1 MESASIASG
10 TPSEAREGS
19 KGLKAGALGWVSNLV
34 IGVAS
39 TAPGY
44 SLAATLGFIVAVNG
58 MGFHA
63 PAVMLVSFVPMLLI
77 AAAYYYMNRADP
89 DCGTSFTW
97 VTRAMG
103 PRLGWLTGWTIV
115 VADVVV
121 MAALAYIAGVYT
133 FLLFGLDA
141 AAANL
146 LDVSIVAAIWII
158 VMTWICYIGIEL
170 SARTQYFLLSAEIAA
185 LGIFAAVALAKVY
198 FGDPGGFH
206 VQADWFNPF
215 TLHGGGRALID
226 GVLLGVFIYWG
237 WDSGVCVNEESK
249 DSANGPGRA
258 AVMSTILLVLIYV
271 VVATVGPGLH
281 RHHLPEAPRR
291 RRAQRA
297 RWTSVLGSPLDKILI
312 IAVLTSASASTQ
324 TTILPTARTTLS
336 MARFGS
342 IPKIFGRI
350 HPRYLTPDVSTLV
363 MGAVSLVWTL
373 LIINVSQNVL
383 SDSIT
388 GIGFQIAFYYGL
400 TGFACCDL
408 LPQGDLQEPEE
419 LHHGRGGA
427 LPRGGDADVHLR
439 QGVPRLQDH
448 EHRRELLGWL
458 PGSGNPGRDR
468 GRGDTRWHRVAGV
481 RQRRLPEVLQAQV
494 GDGRPRSPRGNR
506 QRRSVRDVGL
516 RRNAMSE
523 IVIGYDGSDSS
534 KSALSQ
540 AFDFAKALGDSI
552 VIVFGAAPGG
562 YGGGEVPEQREAV
575 EEFGQK

>member
-1 MESASIASG
+1 MESATIPIPAG
-10 TPSEAREGS
+10 DPEGAAAGG
-19 KGLKAGALGWVSNLV
+19 KGLKTGAIGYLSNLV

-44 SLAATLGFIVAVNG
+44 SLAATLGFVVAVGG

-63 PAVMLVSFVPMLLI
+63 PAVMIVAFIPMLLI

-103 PRLGWLTGWTIV
+103 PRLGWLTGWAIV
-115 VADVVV
+115 VTDVIV

-141 AAANL
+141 AATNL

-158 VMTWICYIGIEL
+158 VMTWICWVGIEL
-170 SARTQYFLLSAEIAA
+170 SARTQYFLLAAEIAA
-185 LGIFAAVALAKVY
+185 LALFAAVALAKVY

-215 TLHGGGRALID
+215 TLHGGTTALVD

-237 WDSGVCVNEESK
+237 WDSGVCVNEESR

-271 VVATVGPGLH
+271 VVATAAQAYAGTTFLKHHGDDVLSALGGP
-281 RHHLPEAPRR
+281 
-291 RRAQRA
+291 
-297 RWTSVLGSPLDKILI
+297 VLGSPLDKILI

-363 MGAVSLVWTL
+363 MGAVSLIWTL
-373 LIINVSQNVL
+373 VIINVSQNVL
-383 SDSIT
+383 NDSIT
-388 GIGFQIAFYYGL
+388 GIGFGIAFYYGL
-400 TGFACCDL
+400 TGFACVVYYRK
-408 LPQGDLQEPEE
+408 E
-419 LHHGRGGA
+419 LFKS
-427 LPRGGDADVHLR
+427 VKNFIMV
-439 QGVPRLQDH
+439 GVAPFL
-448 EHRRELLGWL
+448 
-458 PGSGNPGRDR
+458 
-468 GRGDTRWHRVAGV
+468 
-481 RQRRLPEVLQAQV
+481 
-494 GDGRPRSPRGNR
+494 
-506 QRRSVRDVGL
+506 
-516 RRNAMSE
+516 
-523 IVIGYDGSDSS
+523 
-534 KSALSQ
+534 
-540 AFDFAKALGDSI
+540 
-552 VIVFGAAPGG
+552 GAAILMFIFIKAFLDYKTTSTDINYSGGFLGVGTPVAIGVGSLLIGVVVMVFANFVYPQFFKRKWETADPGILEG
-562 YGGGEVPEQREAV
+562 TVKGEASVMSD
-575 EEFGQK
+575 

>member
-1 MESASIASG
+1 MPVPASD
-10 TPSEAREGS
+10 PEGAAAGG
-19 KGLKAGALGWVSNLV
+19 KGLKSGALGYISNLV

-44 SLAATLGFIVAVNG
+44 SLAATLGFVVAVGG

-63 PAVMLVSFVPMLLI
+63 PAVMIVSFIPMLLI

-103 PRLGWLTGWTIV
+103 PRLGWLTGWAIV
-115 VADVVV
+115 VTDVIV

-141 AAANL
+141 AATNL

-158 VMTWICYIGIEL
+158 VMTWICWVGIEL
-170 SARTQYFLLSAEIAA
+170 SARTQYVLLAAEIAA
-185 LGIFAAVALAKVY
+185 LALFAAVALAKVY

-215 TLHGGGRALID
+215 TLHGGTTALVD

-237 WDSGVCVNEESK
+237 WDSGVCVNEESR

-271 VVATVGPGLH
+271 VVATAAQAYAGTTFLKHHGDDVLSALGGP
-281 RHHLPEAPRR
+281 
-291 RRAQRA
+291 
-297 RWTSVLGSPLDKILI
+297 VLGSPLDKILI

-363 MGAVSLVWTL
+363 MGAVSLIWTL
-373 LIINVSQNVL
+373 VIINVSQNVL

-388 GIGFQIAFYYGL
+388 GIGFGIAFYYGL
-400 TGFACCDL
+400 TGYACVVYYRK
-408 LPQGDLQEPEE
+408 E
-419 LHHGRGGA
+419 LFKSFKNFIMVGVAPFLGGA
-427 LPRGGDADVHLR
+427 MLTFIFIKAFLDYKTTSTDVNYSGGFL
-439 QGVPRLQDH
+439 GVGTPVAIGVGGL
-448 EHRRELLGWL
+448 LLGVVVLVFANIAYPKFFKRKWETAD
-458 PGSGNPGRDR
+458 PG
-468 GRGDTRWHRVAGV
+468 
-481 RQRRLPEVLQAQV
+481 VLEGTVKGEA
-494 GDGRPRSPRGNR
+494 
-506 QRRSVRDVGL
+506 SV
-516 RRNAMSE
+516 MS
-523 IVIGYDGSDSS
+523 D
-534 KSALSQ
+534 
-540 AFDFAKALGDSI
+540 
-552 VIVFGAAPGG
+552 
-562 YGGGEVPEQREAV
+562 
-575 EEFGQK
+575 

>member
-1 MESASIASG
+1 MESASVAAG
-10 TPSEAREGS
+10 GQTHAKEGD
-19 KGLKAGALGWVSNLV
+19 KGLKTGALGWVSNLV

-133 FLLFGLDA
+133 FLLFGLND

-158 VMTWICYIGIEL
+158 VMTWICYVGIEL

-215 TLHGGGRALID
+215 TLHGGVRALID

-258 AVMSTILLVLIYV
+258 AVLSTILLVLIYV
-271 VVATVGPGLH
+271 VVATAAQAYAGTTFLKHHGDDVLSALGGP
-281 RHHLPEAPRR
+281 
-291 RRAQRA
+291 
-297 RWTSVLGSPLDKILI
+297 VLGSPLDKILI

-373 LIINVSQNVL
+373 IIINVSQNVL

-400 TGFACCDL
+400 TGFACVVYYRK
-408 LPQGDLQEPEE
+408 E
-419 LHHGRGGA
+419 LFKSVKNFIMVGVAPFLGGA
-427 LPRGGDADVHLR
+427 ILTFIFVKAFLDYKTTSTDVNYSGGFLGVGTPVAIGVGGILVGVVLLVFANFVYPKFFKRKWETADP
-439 QGVPRLQDH
+439 GVL
-448 EHRRELLGWL
+448 EG
-458 PGSGNPGRDR
+458 
-468 GRGDTRWHRVAGV
+468 TVK
-481 RQRRLPEVLQAQV
+481 PEA
-494 GDGRPRSPRGNR
+494 
-506 QRRSVRDVGL
+506 SV
-516 RRNAMSE
+516 MS
-523 IVIGYDGSDSS
+523 D
-534 KSALSQ
+534 
-540 AFDFAKALGDSI
+540 
-552 VIVFGAAPGG
+552 
-562 YGGGEVPEQREAV
+562 
-575 EEFGQK
+575 

>member
-1 MESASIASG
+1 LESASVASG
-10 TPSEAREGS
+10 ASGAQRGAREGD

-44 SLAATLGFIVAVNG
+44 SLAATLGFVVAVHG

-63 PAVMLVSFVPMLLI
+63 PAVMIVSFIPMLLI
-77 AAAYYYMNRADP
+77 AAAYYYMNKADP

-158 VMTWICYIGIEL
+158 VMTAICYIGIEL
-170 SARTQYFLLSAEIAA
+170 SARTQYFLLAAEIAA
-185 LGIFAAVALAKVY
+185 LGLFAAVALAKVY

-215 TLHGGGRALID
+215 TLHGGFTALID

-271 VVATVGPGLH
+271 VVATAAQAYAGTTFLKHHGNDVLSALGGP
-281 RHHLPEAPRR
+281 
-291 RRAQRA
+291 
-297 RWTSVLGSPLDKILI
+297 VLGSPLDKLLI

-373 LIINVSQNVL
+373 VIINVSQNVL

-400 TGFACCDL
+400 TGFACVVYYRKEIFKSL
-408 LPQGDLQEPEE
+408 KNFIMVGVAPFL
-419 LHHGRGGA
+419 GGA
-427 LPRGGDADVHLR
+427 MLTFIFVKAFLDYKTTSTDVNYSGGFLGVGTPVAIGVGGILVGVVLLVFANFVYPKFFKRKWETADP
-439 QGVPRLQDH
+439 GVL
-448 EHRRELLGWL
+448 EG
-458 PGSGNPGRDR
+458 
-468 GRGDTRWHRVAGV
+468 TVK
-481 RQRRLPEVLQAQV
+481 PEA
-494 GDGRPRSPRGNR
+494 
-506 QRRSVRDVGL
+506 SV
-516 RRNAMSE
+516 MS
-523 IVIGYDGSDSS
+523 D
-534 KSALSQ
+534 
-540 AFDFAKALGDSI
+540 
-552 VIVFGAAPGG
+552 
-562 YGGGEVPEQREAV
+562 
-575 EEFGQK
+575 